1 MSNQTSDNN
10 KRIAKNTMLLYV
22 RMFVLMATNL
32 FTSRVVLQCLG
43 VEDFGIYGI
52 VGSVVTL
59 FAFLNSAMSTCTSR
73 FLSFYIGKDDN
84 LMVRKVFSASL
95 NLYFLVML
103 VVLFLAE
110 TIGLYV
116 VNYVL
121 NIPENKMVAANIVY
135 QFSILTFCTYL
146 IKIPYNAAIVS
157 YERMDFYA
165 YLSIVDVI
173 FKLGGVYLLYVFSE
187 HRLSLYAII
196 MFIISSVVTF
206 AYFFYCY
213 RKFPN
218 THYSGKRIEKSLY
231 KQLFGFS
238 GWSMFSGIANMGS
251 NTGVN
256 MILNIFC
263 GVTVNATVSIANQVS
278 NAMFSFVSNFQTA
291 FTPQITKLY
300 ATKEKDACYRLV
312 YHSSKFSYYL
322 FGVLILPL
330 IVAMP
335 ALLSIWLGTV
345 PKYAVEFTNLI
356 LIYMLIDALFCP
368 LWLFVDATGK
378 IRTHQ
383 IVTGLLILSNFPI
396 AYILQKMNLPPNSVW
411 YARIVINVI
420 ANVFR
425 LIYMLRVFRFPSTI
439 FVSKVL
445 LPISFTTIIVVFPTW
460 YVYNLFG
467 NGFISTV
474 SFIILS
480 FIFSTIIVYL
490 VGLSKSERNFI
501 NKTVSANIILKKIK
515 YKL

>member
-1 MSNQTSDNN
+1 
-10 KRIAKNTMLLYV
+10 
-22 RMFVLMATNL
+22 
-32 FTSRVVLQCLG
+32 
-43 VEDFGIYGI
+43 
-52 VGSVVTL
+52 
-59 FAFLNSAMSTCTSR
+59 
-73 FLSFYIGKDDN
+73 
-84 LMVRKVFSASL
+84 
-95 NLYFLVML
+95 
-103 VVLFLAE
+103 
-110 TIGLYV
+110 
-116 VNYVL
+116 
-121 NIPENKMVAANIVY
+121 MVAANIGY
-135 QFSILTFCTYL
+135 QFSVLSVWTYL

-196 MFIISSVVTF
+196 MFVISSVVTF

-218 THYSGKRIEKSLY
+218 THYSGKGIEKSLY

-256 MILNIFC
+256 MILNVFC
-263 GVTVNATVSIANQVS
+263 GVTVNAAVSIANQVS

-300 ATKEKDACYRLV
+300 ATNEKDACYRLV

-322 FGVLILPL
+322 FGMLILPL
-330 IVAMP
+330 IIAMP

-378 IRTHQ
+378 IKTHQ

-396 AYILQKMNLPPNSVW
+396 AYILQKLDLSPNSVW
-411 YARIVINVI
+411 YARIIINIV
-420 ANVFR
+420 ANIFR
-425 LIYMLRVFRFPSTI
+425 LVYMLRVFRFPSTI

-445 LPISFTTIIVVFPTW
+445 LPISFTTIVVVFPTW

>member
-1 MSNQTSDNN
+1 MANQPTDNN

-22 RMFVLMATNL
+22 RMFVLMAVNL

-196 MFIISSVVTF
+196 MFVISSVVTF

-218 THYSGKRIEKSLY
+218 THYSGKGIEKSLY

-256 MILNIFC
+256 MILNVFC
-263 GVTVNATVSIANQVS
+263 GVTVNAAVSIANQVS

-300 ATKEKDACYRLV
+300 ATNEKDACYRLV

-322 FGVLILPL
+322 FGMLILPL
-330 IVAMP
+330 IIAMP

-378 IRTHQ
+378 IKTHQ

-396 AYILQKMNLPPNSVW
+396 AYILQKLDLSPNSVW
-411 YARIVINVI
+411 YARIIINIV
-420 ANVFR
+420 ANIFR
-425 LIYMLRVFRFPSTI
+425 LVYMLRVFRFPSTI

-445 LPISFTTIIVVFPTW
+445 LPISFTTIVVVFPTW

>member
-1 MSNQTSDNN
+1 MSTTQTSDNN

-22 RMFVLMATNL
+22 RMAVLMAVNL

-73 FLSFYIGKDDN
+73 FLSFYIGKEDS
-84 LMVRKVFSASL
+84 LMVSKVFSASM
-95 NLYFLVML
+95 NLYLLVML
-103 VVLFLAE
+103 VILLLAE
-110 TIGLYV
+110 SVGLYV

-121 NIPENKMVAANIVY
+121 NIPAEKMTAANIVY

-146 IKIPYNAAIVS
+146 IKVPYNAAIVS

-165 YLSIVDVI
+165 YLSIVDVV
-173 FKLGGVYLLYVFSE
+173 FKLGGVYLLYIFSS
-187 HRLSLYAII
+187 HRLVLYAVI

-206 AYFFYCY
+206 AYFLYCH
-213 RKFPN
+213 RKFPD
-218 THYSGKRIEKSLY
+218 THYNGRNIDKGLY

-256 MILNIFC
+256 MILNVFC
-263 GVTVNATVSIANQVS
+263 GVTVNAAVSIANQVS

-300 ATKEKDACYRLV
+300 AMQEKEACYRLV

-322 FGVLILPL
+322 FGVLILP
-330 IVAMP
+330 ITIAMP
-335 ALLSIWLGTV
+335 ALLAIWLGTV
-345 PKYAVEFTNLI
+345 PEYAVEFTNLI
-356 LIYMLIDALFCP
+356 LVYMLIDALFCP

-378 IRTHQ
+378 IKTHQ

-396 AYILQKMNLPPNSVW
+396 AYVLQKMNLSPNSVW
-411 YARIVINVI
+411 YARIAINVV

-425 LIYMLRVFRFPSTI
+425 MVYMLKVFRFPS
-439 FVSKVL
+439 FVFMSKVL
-445 LPISFTTIIVVFPTW
+445 VPVLLTTAVVVFPTW
-460 YVYNLFG
+460 YAYRLFDESFVSTAL
-467 NGFISTV
+467 FIL
-474 SFIILS
+474 LS
-480 FIFSTIIVYL
+480 FVFSAVIVY
-490 VGLSKSERNFI
+490 VIGLSHSERNFI
-501 NKTVSANIILKKIK
+501 YRTIISKIHQK
-515 YKL
+515 EKS

>member
-22 RMFVLMATNL
+22 RMFVLMAVNL

-73 FLSFYIGKDDN
+73 YLSFYIGKDDN

-196 MFIISSVVTF
+196 MFVISSVVTI

-218 THYSGKRIEKSLY
+218 THYSGKGIEKSLY

-256 MILNIFC
+256 MILNVFC
-263 GVTVNATVSIANQVS
+263 GVTVNAAVSIANQVS

-300 ATKEKDACYRLV
+300 ATNEKDACYRLI

-322 FGVLILPL
+322 FGMLILPL
-330 IVAMP
+330 IIAMP

-356 LIYMLIDALFCP
+356 LIYMLIAALFCP

-378 IRTHQ
+378 IKTHQ

-396 AYILQKMNLPPNSVW
+396 AYILQKLDLSPNSVW
-411 YARIVINVI
+411 YARIIINIV
-420 ANVFR
+420 ANIFR
-425 LIYMLRVFRFPSTI
+425 LVYMLRVFRFPSTI

-445 LPISFTTIIVVFPTW
+445 LPISFTTIVVVFPRW
-460 YVYNLFG
+460 YVYNFFG
-467 NGFISTV
+467 NGFISTA

>member
-1 MSNQTSDNN
+1 MSTQTRDNN

-22 RMFVLMATNL
+22 RMFVLMAVNL

-196 MFIISSVVTF
+196 MFVISSVVTF

-213 RKFPN
+213 RKIPN
-218 THYSGKRIEKSLY
+218 THYSGKGIEKSLY

-256 MILNIFC
+256 MILNVFC
-263 GVTVNATVSIANQVS
+263 GVTVNAAVSIANQVS

-300 ATKEKDACYRLV
+300 ATNEKDACYRLV

-322 FGVLILPL
+322 FGMLILPL
-330 IVAMP
+330 IIAMP

-378 IRTHQ
+378 IKTHQ

-396 AYILQKMNLPPNSVW
+396 AYILQKLNLSPNSVW
-411 YARIVINVI
+411 YARIIINIV
-420 ANVFR
+420 ANIFR
-425 LIYMLRVFRFPSTI
+425 LVYMLRVFRFPSTI

-445 LPISFTTIIVVFPTW
+445 LPISFTTIVVVFPTW

-480 FIFSTIIVYL
+480 FIFSTIIDYL
-490 VGLSKSERNFI
+490 VGLSQSERNFM

-515 YKL
+515 

>member
-1 MSNQTSDNN
+1 MSNQTTDNN

-22 RMFVLMATNL
+22 RMFVLMAVNL

-218 THYSGKRIEKSLY
+218 THYSGKGIEKSLY

-256 MILNIFC
+256 MILNVFC
-263 GVTVNATVSIANQVS
+263 GVTVNAAVSIANQVS

-300 ATKEKDACYRLV
+300 ATNEKDACYRLV

-330 IVAMP
+330 IIAMP

-345 PKYAVEFTNLI
+345 PQYAVEFTDLI

-396 AYILQKMNLPPNSVW
+396 AYILQKMNLSPNSVW

-425 LIYMLRVFRFPSTI
+425 LIYMLRVFSFPSATFI
-439 FVSKVL
+439 SKVL
-445 LPISFTTIIVVFPTW
+445 LPISLTTIIVLFPTW
-460 YVYNLFG
+460 YAYRLFG
-467 NGFISTV
+467 DGFICTA
-474 SFIILS
+474 SFVILS
-480 FIFSTIIVYL
+480 FVFSTFVVYL

-501 NKTVSANIILKKIK
+501 NKTVCAKIYSKK
-515 YKL
+515 

>member
-1 MSNQTSDNN
+1 MSTQTTDNN

-22 RMFVLMATNL
+22 RMFVLMAVNL

-187 HRLSLYAII
+187 HRLS
-196 MFIISSVVTF
+196 
-206 AYFFYCY
+206 
-213 RKFPN
+213 
-218 THYSGKRIEKSLY
+218 
-231 KQLFGFS
+231 
-238 GWSMFSGIANMGS
+238 
-251 NTGVN
+251 
-256 MILNIFC
+256 
-263 GVTVNATVSIANQVS
+263 
-278 NAMFSFVSNFQTA
+278 
-291 FTPQITKLY
+291 
-300 ATKEKDACYRLV
+300 
-312 YHSSKFSYYL
+312 
-322 FGVLILPL
+322 
-330 IVAMP
+330 
-335 ALLSIWLGTV
+335 
-345 PKYAVEFTNLI
+345 
-356 LIYMLIDALFCP
+356 
-368 LWLFVDATGK
+368 
-378 IRTHQ
+378 
-383 IVTGLLILSNFPI
+383 
-396 AYILQKMNLPPNSVW
+396 
-411 YARIVINVI
+411 
-420 ANVFR
+420 
-425 LIYMLRVFRFPSTI
+425 
-439 FVSKVL
+439 
-445 LPISFTTIIVVFPTW
+445 
-460 YVYNLFG
+460 
-467 NGFISTV
+467 
-474 SFIILS
+474 
-480 FIFSTIIVYL
+480 
-490 VGLSKSERNFI
+490 
-501 NKTVSANIILKKIK
+501 
-515 YKL
+515 